1 MTEGVFRRLGVAD
14 LERLVVLER
23 ARPSPWTRDQ
33 LETILTDEAVCVL
46 GVEVEGRLAG
56 HAVVARQPFEA
67 ELQAMLV
74 APNMRRRGLAASLLT
89 AVIDQALRWESER
102 LLLEVRAN
110 NSGAIALY
118 RQAGFCE
125 DGRRR
130 GYYPALQSPALE
142 TPVLKNPVLKT
153 RAEPRA
159 GGGVATLGGVGPG
172 GAPSAGAEREDA
184 ILMSRRLL

>member
-23 ARPSPWTRDQ
+23 ARPRPWTRDQ

-74 APNMRRRGLAASLLT
+74 APNMRRRGLATSLLT
-89 AVIDQALRWESER
+89 AVIDQTLRWESER
-102 LLLEVRAN
+102 LLLEVRAS

-130 GYYPALQSPALE
+130 GYYPALESPA
-142 TPVLKNPVLKT
+142 LKT
-153 RAEPRA
+153 RAEPQA
-159 GGGVATLGGVGPG
+159 GGGVATWGGVGPG